1 VPSVTL
7 PRSTVFRG
15 GLLVT
20 QDPRRR
26 VLRGDLRV
34 EGERIV
40 SVGEARADP
49 ADVEVDASGYAIVP
63 GFVNAHTHV
72 AMSPLRGLADDREL
86 AGFLEAL
93 FTVDA
98 RRTESDVEA
107 GARAGIAEMLLSG
120 TTSFLDLYYFE
131 DAVARAVASLG
142 IRGFLGWAV
151 LDAELTTQKGVP
163 VENAREFLGRW
174 KGHPLVSPLV
184 APQGV
189 YVCGKETWLRAR
201 EVAESAGSLVHYHL
215 SETRREVHEH
225 QAKTGR
231 RPVVWLDEIGFLG
244 PRSVAAHAVWLTGEE
259 ISILARRKVGV
270 AHCPSS
276 NLKLASGGVA
286 PVVELR
292 AAGATVGLA
301 HCPSS
306 NLKLAT
312 GGVAPVVEMRTAG
325 VRVGLG
331 TDSAASNN
339 SLSMLRE
346 MHIGGLVQKNQ
357 RWDARLLSAQE
368 LLDLATRE
376 GARLLGRE
384 EDLGSLEVGK
394 QADLSLFRLD
404 HPSLLP
410 ARPEAIVSH
419 LAYSAS
425 DEAIDSVYVAG
436 VPVVQHR
443 RLTHGDWTEIRR
455 GAEAAAEALWPAV
468 PRPSN

>member
-1 VPSVTL
+1 MPSVTL

-292 AAGATVGLA
+292 AAGATVGL
-301 HCPSS
+301 
-306 NLKLAT
+306 
-312 GGVAPVVEMRTAG
+312 
-325 VRVGLG
+325 G
-331 TDSAASNN
+331 TDSVASNN

>member
-292 AAGATVGLA
+292 AAGATVGL
-301 HCPSS
+301 
-306 NLKLAT
+306 
-312 GGVAPVVEMRTAG
+312 
-325 VRVGLG
+325 G
-331 TDSAASNN
+331 TDSVASNN